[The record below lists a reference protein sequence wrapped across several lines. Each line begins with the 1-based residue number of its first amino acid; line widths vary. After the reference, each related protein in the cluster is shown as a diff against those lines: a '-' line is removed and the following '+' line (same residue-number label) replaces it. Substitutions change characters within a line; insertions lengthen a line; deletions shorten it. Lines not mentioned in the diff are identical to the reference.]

1 MIYQSTRGEAP
12 DLSFQDVLL
21 TGLARDGGLYVP
33 KSLPSLTRTEPDGA
47 DYAALAAEVLA
58 EFTGSTPDRARLL
71 EMTTGAYGGFA
82 HSAVAPIKQI
92 GPNDWLMELFH
103 GPTLAFKD
111 FALQVLGRLFDHALK
126 ARGERVT
133 ILGATSGDTGSAA
146 IEGCRGRDAVDI
158 FILFPKGR
166 VSEVQRRQM
175 TTVDEPNVHTIA
187 VDGDFDDCQA
197 LVKAAF
203 GDLEFRDRLRL
214 SAVNSINWA
223 RVAAQVVYY
232 VHGAMALGGSA
243 VRPVSFSVPSGNFGN
258 VFAGHIAR
266 AMGAPIGKLI
276 VGANVN
282 DILHRFVET
291 GSYRKQGV
299 TATMSPSMDIQ
310 VASNFERLLFELT
323 GRDGSRVRGLMASL
337 QQSGGFDLPT
347 EALASIQ
354 QGFASA
360 RVDEEETLNEI
371 RRIHAET
378 GEVIDPHTAVGTASA
393 RIARANGAV
402 APETPV
408 ISLSTAHPAK
418 FPDAVERA
426 IGLRPAL
433 PERMGDLMQ
442 RPERSSE
449 LPNDLRALQ
458 AFISERARVAA

>member
-12 DLSFQDVLL
+12 DLAFEDVLL
-21 TGLARDGGLYVP
+21 AGLARDGGLYVP
-33 KSLPSLTRTEPDGA
+33 KKIPEIDLSALAGT
-47 DYAALAAEVLA
+47 DYPALAAAVLA
-58 EFTGSTPDRARLL
+58 EFTGDSVSRAEL
-71 EMTTGAYGGFA
+71 EAMARAAYDGFDHA
-82 HSAVAPIKQI
+82 AVAPIRQI

-111 FALQVLGRLFDHALK
+111 FALQVLGRLFDQALSR
-126 ARGERVT
+126 RGERVT

-166 VSEVQRRQM
+166 VSDVQRRQM
-175 TTVDEPNVHTIA
+175 TTVDDPNVHAIA

-203 GDLEFRDRLRL
+203 GDLAFRDRLRL

-232 VHGAMALGGSA
+232 VHGVLALGGSA
-243 VRPVSFSVPSGNFGN
+243 DRKVAFSVPSGNFGN

-266 AMGAPIGKLI
+266 QMGADIGRLV

-291 GSYRKQGV
+291 GSYRKDGV
-299 TATMSPSMDIQ
+299 VPTMSPSMDIQ

-323 GRDGSRVRGLMASL
+323 GRDGAKVRGLIQSL
-337 QQSGGFDLPT
+337 GQSGGFDI
-347 EALASIQ
+347 AGKAFDGVR

-360 RVDEEETLNEI
+360 RVDEEATLAEI
-371 RRIHAET
+371 RRLHAET
-378 GEVIDPHTAVGTASA
+378 GEIVDPHTAVGTASA
-393 RIARANGAV
+393 RQARAAGAV
-402 APETPV
+402 TPETPL
-408 ISLSTAHPAK
+408 ISLATAHPAK

-426 IGLRPAL
+426 IGRRPAL
-433 PERMGDLMQ
+433 PERMGDLME
-442 RPERSSE
+442 RPERAAD
-449 LPNDLRALQ
+449 LPNDLAALQ
-458 AFISERARVAA
+458 TFITERARVAR